1 MRRFTAAL
9 FLLGLAVLVAAIYQQ
24 MNLVV
29 TPLAGDAINAS
40 AGQQVGAGN
49 IVTAVVLASRGFDT
63 LLELTIL
70 FTAATAGGP
79 VLGKPRAD
87 VRRDSDAGFML
98 QAAVAPFFS
107 SLFVL
112 GLSLLFFGSLQAL
125 AVSP

>member
-49 IVTAVVLASRGFDT
+49 IVTAVVLAFRGFDT

-70 FTAATAGGP
+70 FTAATAGG
-79 VLGKPRAD
+79 
-87 VRRDSDAGFML
+87 DAGGR
-98 QAAVAPFFS
+98 FS
-107 SLFVL
+107 GRCGTGGGLFYP
-112 GLSLLFFGSLQAL
+112 GAGATGNH
-125 AVSP
+125 A